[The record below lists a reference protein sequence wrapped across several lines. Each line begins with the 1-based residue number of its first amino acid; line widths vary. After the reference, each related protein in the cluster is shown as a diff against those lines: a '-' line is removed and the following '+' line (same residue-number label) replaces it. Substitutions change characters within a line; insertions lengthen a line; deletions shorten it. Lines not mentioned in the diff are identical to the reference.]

1 MEITRRIEVDLHDQ
15 LQINVQKFV
24 SVPLA
29 LDESMDIG
37 STMKLLIFLRGVT
50 NDFQVSE
57 ELLVLVSSKER
68 TRVCD
73 LFEVICDTIDKSNL
87 KWSQSA

>member
-57 ELLVLVSSKER
+57 ELLVLVSSKE
-68 TRVCD
+68 
-73 LFEVICDTIDKSNL
+73 
-87 KWSQSA
+87 